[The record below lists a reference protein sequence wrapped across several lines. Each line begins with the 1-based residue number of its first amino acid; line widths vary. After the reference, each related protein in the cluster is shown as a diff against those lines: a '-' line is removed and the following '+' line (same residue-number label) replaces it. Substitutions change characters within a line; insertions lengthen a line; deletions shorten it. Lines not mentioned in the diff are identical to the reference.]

1 MNKTNLGESEII
13 KKNQILEPKNDER
26 NEKCNSTCSRVEQ
39 MKDRISDLENKSFEI
54 IQKE

>member
-26 NEKCNSTCSRVEQ
+26 NEKRNSTCSRVEQ